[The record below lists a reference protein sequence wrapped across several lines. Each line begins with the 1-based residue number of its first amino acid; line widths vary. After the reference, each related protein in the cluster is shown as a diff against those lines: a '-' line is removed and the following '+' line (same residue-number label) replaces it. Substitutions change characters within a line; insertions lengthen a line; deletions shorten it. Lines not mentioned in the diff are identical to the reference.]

1 MIRLEE
7 FLRRRARLQRVE
19 EAVRRNI
26 VIGGFNT
33 VYYLRRFRREMASR
47 RASRMGGPPQISVP
61 EIYVE
66 NPEDSPE
73 SSPSTVPRDFTETAP
88 LTPPRGV
95 ERESSTSS
103 YDAGRVTSTNTTL
116 RRRES
121 RSSSPTGLRYSPDAS
136 PSLAPQRLESMDTSY
151 HGSGSGRRSESPGRL
166 VPGHSR
172 QGSSVSALGVLDSL
186 DNSAWGDSIRRSFTM
201 RRPKSSSQP

>member
-1 MIRLEE
+1 M
-7 FLRRRARLQRVE
+7 
-19 EAVRRNI
+19 RRNT
-26 VIGGFNT
+26 VIGFFDT
-33 VYYLRRFRREMASR
+33 VYYSRRFRREMASR

-73 SSPSTVPRDFTETAP
+73 SSPSTMPRDFTKTGP
-88 LTPPRGV
+88 LTPSRGV

-116 RRRES
+116 RRRDS
-121 RSSSPTGLRYSPDAS
+121 RSNSPTGLRYSPDAS
-136 PSLAPQRLESMDTSY
+136 PNLAPQRLETMDTSY
-151 HGSGSGRRSESPGRL
+151 RGAGSGRRSESPGRL
-166 VPGHSR
+166 VAGHSR

-186 DNSAWGDSIRRSFTM
+186 DNSAWGESIRRSFTM
-201 RRPKSSSQP
+201 RRPNSSSHP